1 MTTRHCEFRGSA
13 LFNSG
18 EPGPSDFLP
27 RISAELGGQSQ
38 ETRPAYGEIAASLPS
53 GSNSGHHSVV
63 ELLFDNLGPSARAPD
78 VIAALDSLATV
89 DEAGR
94 GAVFTRPEVAAAILD
109 LAGYTSDRQL
119 HRLQL
124 LEPSFGMGDFLLPA
138 LDRMLD
144 AYFLDGGTATRA
156 RAELAGSI
164 RAVELH
170 RDSLEQ
176 TALRV
181 EARLKHAGLSTR
193 DAQALI
199 AEWLICDDFLLC
211 NLPGEFDVVA
221 GNPPYVRQE
230 RIPTA
235 LLEEYRHRYHTLYD
249 RADLYVPFYERALE
263 LLAPGGKLGFVCSN
277 RWVKNKYGGPLRA
290 MIAQG
295 YQLSHYI
302 DLERVDAFHA
312 QVIAY
317 PAITVIRKPLLGET
331 APPTRVGA
339 SALAQRTALPA
350 LVKAMSS
357 PSGESSLVDE
367 VSLESAG
374 EMPWLLD
381 DVPRLKLLRR
391 LEAEFPTLEQAG
403 CRVGIGVAT
412 GCDSVFIGDYRTLPV
427 EAARKLPLAMARD
440 LADGELRWGGKGVV
454 NPFEANGRLA
464 ALDKYPAF
472 AAYVNNHREAI
483 ANRHVAGKNPERWY
497 RTIDRIYPDLVNQPK
512 LLIPDIKGEATV
524 AYDAGNCYPHHNLY
538 YVLSDEWDLRA
549 VQAVLRSSVAVMFV
563 AAYCTRMAGGFLRF
577 QAQYL
582 RRIRIPNWQLVPDG
596 LREELIDAASAK
608 EGTAVDAL
616 VFRLYGLSGA
626 EGDLVQRVAHEAQV
640 TGRKRRER
648 QIDDCTIAAR

>member
-1 MTTRHCEFRGSA
+1 MKWRNRFPWAAIPVT
-13 LFNSG
+13 
-18 EPGPSDFLP
+18 
-27 RISAELGGQSQ
+27 I
-38 ETRPAYGEIAASLPS
+38 PA
-53 GSNSGHHSVV
+53 V

-78 VIAALDSLATV
+78 VIAALDALATV

-94 GAVFTRPEVAAAILD
+94 GAVFTRPEVATAILD
-109 LAGYTSDRQL
+109 LAGYTCTRAL
-119 HRLQL
+119 HRLRL

-144 AYFLDGGTATRA
+144 AYFRGGGTAARA
-156 RAELAGSI
+156 RAELGGSI

-181 EARLKHAGLSTR
+181 EARLKHAGLNAR
-193 DAQALI
+193 DAQALA
-199 AEWLICDDFLLC
+199 AEWLVCDDFLLC
-211 NLPGEFDVVA
+211 TLPGKFDVVV

-230 RIPTA
+230 RIPAA
-235 LLEEYRHRYHTLYD
+235 LLEEYRHRYRTLYD

-263 LLAPGGKLGFVCSN
+263 LLTPGGKLGFVCSN
-277 RWVKNKYGGPLRA
+277 RWIKNKYGGPLRA
-290 MIAQG
+290 MIAGG

-317 PAITVIRKPLLGET
+317 PAITVIRKPLPGET

-339 SALAQRTALPA
+339 SALAQRTGLSA
-350 LVKAMSS
+350 LVQAMNS
-357 PSGESSLVDE
+357 PSGGSSLVDE
-367 VSLESAG
+367 VSLESEG

-391 LEAEFPTLEQAG
+391 LEAQLPTLEQTG

-412 GCDSVFIGDYRTLPV
+412 GCDEIFIGDYQTLPV
-427 EAARKLPLAMARD
+427 EFARKLPLAMARD
-440 LADGELRWGGKGVV
+440 IADGQLRWGGKGVI
-454 NPFEANGRLA
+454 NPFESDGQLA
-464 ALDKYPAF
+464 ALDKYPVF
-472 AAYVNNHREAI
+472 ATYVRKHREAI
-483 ANRHVAGKNPERWY
+483 AKRHVAAKNPQRWY
-497 RTIDRIYPDLVNQPK
+497 RTIDRIDPELVTRPK
-512 LLIPDIKGEATV
+512 LMIPDIKGEATV
-524 AYDAGNCYPHHNLY
+524 AYDAGHCYPHHNLY
-538 YVLSDEWDLRA
+538 YVLSDDWDLRA

-582 RRIRIPNWQLVPDG
+582 RRIRIPNWQLVPEQ
-596 LREELIDAASAK
+596 LREELITVATASESA
-608 EGTAVDAL
+608 AVDTV
-616 VFRLYGLSGA
+616 VFRLYGLSSA

-640 TGRKRRER
+640 TGRKKRER
-648 QIDDCTIAAR
+648 QVDDCTIAAG

>member
-1 MTTRHCEFRGSA
+1 M
-13 LFNSG
+13 
-18 EPGPSDFLP
+18 
-27 RISAELGGQSQ
+27 
-38 ETRPAYGEIAASLPS
+38 
-53 GSNSGHHSVV
+53 

-78 VIAALDSLATV
+78 VMAALDELATV

-94 GAVFTRPEVAAAILD
+94 GAVFTRPEVACAILD
-109 LAGYTSDRQL
+109 LAGYTSTRAL
-119 HRLQL
+119 HRLRL

-144 AYFLDGGTATRA
+144 AYFRTGGTAARA

-176 TALRV
+176 TALCV
-181 EARLKHAGLSTR
+181 GARLKSVGLSAQ
-193 DAQALI
+193 DAQALTE
-199 AEWLICDDFLLC
+199 EWLIRDDFLLC
-211 NLPGEFDVVA
+211 TLPTKFDVVV

-230 RIPTA
+230 RIPAA
-235 LLEEYRHRYHTLYD
+235 LLEEYRHRYRTLYD

-263 LLAPGGKLGFVCSN
+263 LLTPGGKLGFVCSN

-290 MIAQG
+290 MIAEG

-317 PAITVIRKPLLGET
+317 PAITIIRKPLPGEI

-339 SALAQRTALPA
+339 GALAQRAGLPS
-350 LVKAMSS
+350 LVQAMKC

-367 VSLESAG
+367 VSLEG
-374 EMPWLLD
+374 EGEVPWLLD

-391 LEAEFPTLEQAG
+391 LEADFPTLEQAG

-412 GCDSVFIGDYRTLPV
+412 GCDNVFIGDYQTLPV
-427 EAARKLPLAMARD
+427 ESARKLPLAMARD

-454 NPFEANGRLA
+454 NPFESDGQLA
-464 ALDKYPAF
+464 ALDEYPAF
-472 AAYVNNHREAI
+472 AAYVRKHHEAI
-483 ANRHVAGKNPERWY
+483 ANRHVASKNPERWY
-497 RTIDRIYPDLVNQPK
+497 RTIDRIHPDLVKRPK

-524 AYDAGNCYPHHNLY
+524 AYDAGHCYPHHNLY
-538 YVLSDEWDLRA
+538 YVLSDEWDIRA
-549 VQAVLRSSVAVMFV
+549 VQTVLRSSVAVMFV

-582 RRIRIPNWQLVPDG
+582 RRIRIPNWHLVSDG
-596 LREELIDAASAK
+596 LREELINAATAK
-608 EGTAVDAL
+608 EGTALDAL
-616 VFRLYGLSGA
+616 VFRLYGLSDA